1 MSFLY
6 ISQHD
11 LFCLSSRLKATISI
25 TIQSFLQPSFML
37 PIRPLKGISSKATQ
51 HVLAQLTSLYE
62 AQTGQAVHIE
72 SVGGVDAAK
81 RVVAGEAFDVVL
93 LASDAIDKLIASG
106 HLAAPRCDWARS
118 AVALAV
124 PSSHA
129 VPDISTDAALKT
141 ALLAAP
147 SVSYS
152 TGPSGVFLAKL
163 FESWGIADA
172 MAAKLIVPPP
182 GVPVG
187 SLVASG
193 QAVLGFQQRSELLGV
208 EGITLVGDLQGSAAY
223 ITTFSAG
230 VAVSAAQTKQAA
242 DFLAFLT
249 SVATKPLKLA
259 QGML

>member
-1 MSFLY
+1 MT
-6 ISQHD
+6 HTHN
-11 LFCLSSRLKATISI
+11 AP
-25 TIQSFLQPSFML
+25 QPL
-37 PIRPLKGISSKATQ
+37 RGISSMATKS
-51 HVLAQLTSLYE
+51 VLAQLTAAYQ
-62 AQTGQAVHIE
+62 AQTGQVVVIE
-72 SVGGVDAAK
+72 AVGGVDAAK
-81 RVVAGEAFDVVL
+81 RVAAGEAFDVVL

-106 HLAAPRCDWARS
+106 HLIAPRCDWVRS

-124 PSSHA
+124 PVSHA
-129 VPDISTDAALKT
+129 VPDISNDTALKA

-147 SVSYS
+147 SISYS

-187 SLVASG
+187 SLIASG
-193 QAVLGFQQRSELLGV
+193 RAALGFQQRSELLGL
-208 EGITLVGDLQGSAAY
+208 EGITLVGDLQGTAAY
-223 ITTFSAG
+223 VTTFSGG
-230 VAVSAAQTKQAA
+230 VAVSSAQAKQAA

>member
-1 MSFLY
+1 MPQL
-6 ISQHD
+6 
-11 LFCLSSRLKATISI
+11 T
-25 TIQSFLQPSFML
+25 
-37 PIRPLKGISSKATQ
+37 PLKGISSKATQ
-51 HVLAQLTSLYE
+51 QVLAQIAAAYE
-62 AQTGQAVHIE
+62 AQTGQAVQIE

-81 RVVAGEAFDVVL
+81 CVVNAAQSGETFDVVL

-106 HLAAPRCDWARS
+106 HLTSPRCDWVRS

-124 PSSHA
+124 PASHA
-129 VPDISTDAALKT
+129 VPDISSDAALKA

-147 SVSYS
+147 SISYS

-172 MAAKLIVPPP
+172 MTAKLIVPPP

-193 QAVLGFQQRSELLGV
+193 QAALGFQQRSELLVV
-208 EGITLVGDLQGSAAY
+208 EGITLVGDLQGTAAY

-230 VAVSAAQTKQAA
+230 VPTGTTQARESQAFLNFLNTAQTIAIKQ
-242 DFLAFLT
+242 
-249 SVATKPLKLA
+249 A
-259 QGML
+259 QGMSPIHP